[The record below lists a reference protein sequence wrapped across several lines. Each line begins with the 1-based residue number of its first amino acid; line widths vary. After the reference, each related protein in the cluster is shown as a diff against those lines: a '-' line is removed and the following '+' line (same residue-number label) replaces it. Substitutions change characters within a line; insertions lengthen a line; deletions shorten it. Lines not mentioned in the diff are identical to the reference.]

1 MYIIYLFLIKIL
13 YIRENRRQNSKVVM
27 SEGTEIRALL
37 KQGVIFLKDST
48 LFISFGPAA
57 ITCATFILTQNPFSW
72 PLALLV
78 FFACLLVYSMN
89 RITDREEDAI
99 NMPDRMQFPHRL
111 RIFLL
116 VISLVFYVI
125 LLMIVL
131 QKNLLS
137 FVIGLLPL
145 IIGFM
150 YSVLRLKRIFIL
162 KNILIAAAWGSSV
175 LIVPAY
181 YENWSWVCGLLF
193 LFFFLLLF
201 LNTIISDIK
210 DIKGDSIFGIRTLP
224 GRLGI
229 PATKY
234 FCYALLATVF
244 IVLIPLVSIKWGI
257 FLLIPYVCTI
267 AIYTYYAQ
275 EGEHSPWWYYGFF
288 VDGEFLI
295 LLFSSIIIVIL
306 Q

>member
-1 MYIIYLFLIKIL
+1 
-13 YIRENRRQNSKVVM
+13 
-27 SEGTEIRALL
+27 
-37 KQGVIFLKDST
+37 
-48 LFISFGPAA
+48 
-57 ITCATFILTQNPFSW
+57 
-72 PLALLV
+72 
-78 FFACLLVYSMN
+78 
-89 RITDREEDAI
+89 
-99 NMPDRMQFPHRL
+99 
-111 RIFLL
+111 
-116 VISLVFYVI
+116 
-125 LLMIVL
+125 MIVL